1 MNLSRRQTAAPGAQ
15 RQVDS
20 HRVMQSETRQRSASA
35 LPVEEVSDPLLEQ
48 IDAAFQV
55 DTMSL
60 PDDEP

>member
-15 RQVDS
+15 QVDS
-20 HRVMQSETRQRSASA
+20 YRVMQSETRQRSASA

-48 IDAAFQV
+48 IDAVFQAG
-55 DTMSL
+55 TMSL